1 MGRVEPARSPRP
13 SLLLSSCS
21 PPAHSYSRAS
31 HLQRARTILTSLK
44 KTKTAQFA
52 SPALPTPPPAL
63 ALTTKFC
70 HSLIAKT
77 FLTYIRNDKQCHF
90 RNMNNPQAPHS
101 QKEIKFF
108 PEMRG
113 WYNLY
118 GAECSE
124 FLCAES
130 FSFAHTTTATT
141 ACKHTRQDNHHNCH
155 RLQNATAAAHFS
167 QRCSPN
173 IELQS

>member
-1 MGRVEPARSPRP
+1 MSCKRLGLGLHSESPCFKSVCPNSHQPAHPIFRAGRESRAHEWGEWSRLGARG
-13 SLLLSSCS
+13 LSSCS

-90 RNMNNPQAPHS
+90 RNMNNLQAPHS

-113 WYNLY
+113 
-118 GAECSE
+118 
-124 FLCAES
+124 
-130 FSFAHTTTATT
+130 
-141 ACKHTRQDNHHNCH
+141 
-155 RLQNATAAAHFS
+155 
-167 QRCSPN
+167 
-173 IELQS
+173 